1 MTQDDTTALTWFHQW
16 LLLVVFYCSDSAWSS
31 PFLVQFRMSQ
41 RQFHSLRRA
50 RGCLHPNRLINSN
63 PSVSFYYMIWQS
75 LPVHVQAVQPPSS
88 PWSDLQDLQCL
99 HRIQLG
105 PGTCNSDSTASSAVQ
120 KLRNCGNM
128 WKLCQSCSCGVWKHC
143 ALSTFIT
150 LTRGFTSSTS
160 KPITPWVPWCQLC
173 AIVHLRHLKGSNPCK
188 LAIATLVIPSSQS
201 LHGLFHKSI
210 FVQEETIWPER
221 RHEKANP
228 LRPRPTCVVS
238 AMLMFNTKLLRFLW
252 CMRMEEPGSN
262 WSWSDKEHLR
272 AGGGG
277 RKVV

>member
-16 LLLVVFYCSDSAWSS
+16 SLLVVFYCSDSAWSS

-50 RGCLHPNRLINSN
+50 RGCLHSNGLIHSN
-63 PSVSFYYMIWQS
+63 HSVSFYYMIWQY

-120 KLRNCGNM
+120 KL
-128 WKLCQSCSCGVWKHC
+128 SCSCGVWKHC

-160 KPITPWVPWCQLC
+160 KPITPWVPWCHYVPLFTCVTWKVWIYVSLLLPPLWFLHPSLC
-173 AIVHLRHLKGSNPCK
+173 TVCF
-188 LAIATLVIPSSQS
+188 TSQS
-201 LHGLFHKSI
+201 SRK
-210 FVQEETIWPER
+210 QR
-221 RHEKANP
+221 RY
-228 LRPRPTCVVS
+228 
-238 AMLMFNTKLLRFLW
+238 
-252 CMRMEEPGSN
+252 
-262 WSWSDKEHLR
+262 
-272 AGGGG
+272 G
-277 RKVV
+277 RKEDTRKPIPCDPGPLVLFLPCSCSTPSC